1 MTAPLRT
8 AAGAIALVFLAHHLS
23 FLPSSL
29 EDLDSINFALGIRD
43 FDVARHQTHPPGY
56 PVYMALAALLDAGV
70 GSELRSL
77 SVLSVISG
85 AIAVFGMAAT
95 VAAMDG
101 RMTVAVVATLVAVST
116 PLYWITASR
125 PLSDMPG
132 LAAALGAQALLLM
145 ARGDRA
151 LFLAS
156 ACAGLAAGVR
166 SQVVWLTL
174 PVLVLVIWRQPAP
187 GWWRRA
193 FSAAAAYVCGALAWA
208 VPLLLVTGGPAQ
220 YLGALASQ
228 GSEDFTGVVM
238 LWTTPTPRQFL
249 AAVTSTFL
257 TPWPYPATAAAVFL
271 LCGAGIVVLFRQH
284 RMGLLTLSAL
294 FVPYLL
300 FHMLFQ
306 ETATTRY
313 ALPLVVPT
321 AYLAVVGLWAIPA
334 PRQGFLRGDRLRVAS
349 VVVLTAPLLLASQEA
364 LSGYAAAPAPAFR
377 LLADMTSAR
386 QSADSAEAVLAMH
399 RRAAFDFRRPLEWVA
414 PEGPPLQ
421 GRLPSPPKREWLE
434 AVKYWN
440 SGGRQPVWFV
450 ADPLRSDLALIDVP
464 PPREYRWPDGV
475 GPLVGGARPN
485 EVDWYVIPPPAW
497 YLGEGWALTPETAG
511 VAGEDGRG
519 PARHPI
525 EGWLRRTSVQS
536 TVMIGGRKLR
546 GAESATVNLAVDD
559 LPIKKLVVPAGF
571 FLELVD
577 LPAGTLSGAGD
588 YARLTISSDSDEV
601 VIEQFD
607 YEVAGG
613 LLFGYG
619 EGWHEAEYNQSTGRR
634 WRWTS
639 DRAVLRVRSNGQPA
653 VLTLRGESDPSA
665 SAPRLTVRVGDRV
678 VVDEAVGRRF
688 SQSVAIP
695 AALFA
700 PGENR
705 VTIETNETHTPA
717 EQDAGSGDRRRLGL
731 LISQLTLRAAS

>member
-1 MTAPLRT
+1 M
-8 AAGAIALVFLAHHLS
+8 
-23 FLPSSL
+23 
-29 EDLDSINFALGIRD
+29 
-43 FDVARHQTHPPGY
+43 
-56 PVYMALAALLDAGV
+56 
-70 GSELRSL
+70 
-77 SVLSVISG
+77 
-85 AIAVFGMAAT
+85 
-95 VAAMDG
+95 
-101 RMTVAVVATLVAVST
+101 
-116 PLYWITASR
+116 
-125 PLSDMPG
+125 
-132 LAAALGAQALLLM
+132 
-145 ARGDRA
+145 
-151 LFLAS
+151 
-156 ACAGLAAGVR
+156 
-166 SQVVWLTL
+166 
-174 PVLVLVIWRQPAP
+174 
-187 GWWRRA
+187 
-193 FSAAAAYVCGALAWA
+193 
-208 VPLLLVTGGPAQ
+208 
-220 YLGALASQ
+220 
-228 GSEDFTGVVM
+228 
-238 LWTTPTPRQFL
+238 
-249 AAVTSTFL
+249 
-257 TPWPYPATAAAVFL
+257 
-271 LCGAGIVVLFRQH
+271 
-284 RMGLLTLSAL
+284 
-294 FVPYLL
+294 
-300 FHMLFQ
+300 
-306 ETATTRY
+306 
-313 ALPLVVPT
+313 
-321 AYLAVVGLWAIPA
+321 
-334 PRQGFLRGDRLRVAS
+334 
-349 VVVLTAPLLLASQEA
+349 
-364 LSGYAAAPAPAFR
+364 
-377 LLADMTSAR
+377 
-386 QSADSAEAVLAMH
+386 
-399 RRAAFDFRRPLEWVA
+399 
-414 PEGPPLQ
+414 
-421 GRLPSPPKREWLE
+421 
-434 AVKYWN
+434 
-440 SGGRQPVWFV
+440 WFV

-519 PARHPI
+519 PARQPI

-546 GAESATVNLAVDD
+546 GAESATVNIAVDD

-588 YARLTISSDSDEV
+588 DARLTISSDSDEV

-705 VTIETNETHTPA
+705 VTIETNETPTPA